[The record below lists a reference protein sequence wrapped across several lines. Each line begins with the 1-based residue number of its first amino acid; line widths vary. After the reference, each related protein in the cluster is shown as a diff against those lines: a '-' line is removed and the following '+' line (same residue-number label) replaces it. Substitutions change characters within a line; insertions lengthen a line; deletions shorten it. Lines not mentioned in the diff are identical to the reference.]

1 MQSLKKIV
9 LTASAL
15 MCAGT
20 VAFAGELDT
29 QQAKESYSMGASVGN
44 YLSDQIYKQS
54 KLGLSADM
62 ALIEQGFQDAIR
74 GKSKLSDE
82 DMLKFLNSR
91 AEKLNKLDV
100 AAKEKMAKENKA
112 KATKFLA
119 ENAKKKGVTVTK
131 SGLQYEVLRKGSGAT
146 PRIEDVVTVGY
157 TGNLMDGTVFESTY
171 EAKQPARFV
180 VMSIIPGLEEG
191 LKLMKE
197 GAQFRFTIPANLAYG
212 EFGAGQIPPESPL
225 IFELELIKVEKVGAH
240 QGMGKTVINGM
251 PNPHK

>member
-91 AEKLNKLDV
+91 AE
-100 AAKEKMAKENKA
+100 
-112 KATKFLA
+112 
-119 ENAKKKGVTVTK
+119 
-131 SGLQYEVLRKGSGAT
+131 
-146 PRIEDVVTVGY
+146 
-157 TGNLMDGTVFESTY
+157 
-171 EAKQPARFV
+171 
-180 VMSIIPGLEEG
+180 
-191 LKLMKE
+191 
-197 GAQFRFTIPANLAYG
+197 
-212 EFGAGQIPPESPL
+212 
-225 IFELELIKVEKVGAH
+225 
-240 QGMGKTVINGM
+240 
-251 PNPHK
+251 

>member
-9 LTASAL
+9 LTASVL

-157 TGNLMDGTVFESTY
+157 TGKLMDGTVFESTY
-171 EAKQPARFV
+171 EAKQPARF
-180 VMSIIPGLEEG
+180 L
-191 LKLMKE
+191 LK
-197 GAQFRFTIPANLAYG
+197 
-212 EFGAGQIPPESPL
+212 
-225 IFELELIKVEKVGAH
+225 
-240 QGMGKTVINGM
+240 
-251 PNPHK
+251 

>member
-9 LTASAL
+9 LTASVL

-100 AAKEKMAKENKA
+100 AAKEKMARKTRPRPPSSSPK
-112 KATKFLA
+112 T
-119 ENAKKKGVTVTK
+119 
-131 SGLQYEVLRKGSGAT
+131 LRKRA
-146 PRIEDVVTVGY
+146 
-157 TGNLMDGTVFESTY
+157 
-171 EAKQPARFV
+171 
-180 VMSIIPGLEEG
+180 
-191 LKLMKE
+191 
-197 GAQFRFTIPANLAYG
+197 
-212 EFGAGQIPPESPL
+212 
-225 IFELELIKVEKVGAH
+225 
-240 QGMGKTVINGM
+240 
-251 PNPHK
+251 

>member
-9 LTASAL
+9 LTASVL

-29 QQAKESYSMGASVGN
+29 QQAKSPTAWGHQSETTSLTRSTSRAS
-44 YLSDQIYKQS
+44 SACR
-54 KLGLSADM
+54 ADM

-146 PRIEDVVTVGY
+146 PRMEDVVTVGY
-157 TGNLMDGTVFESTY
+157 TGKLMDGTVFESTY

>member
-15 MCAGT
+15 MCAAT
-20 VAFAGELDT
+20 FAVAGELDT
-29 QQAKESYSMGASVGN
+29 QQAKEAYSMGASVGN
-44 YLSDQIYKQS
+44 YISDQIYQQG

-62 ALIEQGFQDAIR
+62 ALVEKGFQDAIR
-74 GKSKLSDE
+74 GKSQLSEE
-82 DMLKFLNSR
+82 DILKFLNSR
-91 AEKLNKLDV
+91 AEKLNKL
-100 AAKEKMAKENKA
+100 AAEANAKIAKENKA
-112 KATKFLA
+112 NTKEFLDK
-119 ENAKKKGVTVTK
+119 NAKKKGVTTTK

-146 PRIEDVVTVGY
+146 PRTEDVVTVNY
-157 TGNLMDGTVFESTY
+157 TGKLMDGTVFESTY
-171 EAKQPARFV
+171 QTKQSARFV

-225 IFELELIKVEKVGAH
+225 VFELELIKVEKVGAH
-240 QGMGKTVINGM
+240 EGMGKTVINGM

>member
-1 MQSLKKIV
+1 MKRFAFVIAASCAAV
-9 LTASAL
+9 LAL
-15 MCAGT
+15 SSCAGT
-20 VAFAGELDT
+20 YQKGNKSPETTSAQIDTVSYALGMYFGKMITSSPFGEIDLAQLRKGFNDVLNEKDVMLDETRLGVIIQTHLMT
-29 QQAKESYSMGASVGN
+29 QQAYRALENLKEG
-44 YLSDQIYKQS
+44 
-54 KLGLSADM
+54 
-62 ALIEQGFQDAIR
+62 
-74 GKSKLSDE
+74 E
-82 DMLKFLNSR
+82 DFL
-91 AEKLNKLDV
+91 
-100 AAKEKMAKENKA
+100 AANKEKE
-112 KATKFLA
+112 
-119 ENAKKKGVTVTK
+119 GVVETE

-146 PRIEDVVTVGY
+146 PRIEDVVTVNY
-157 TGNLMDGTVFESTY
+157 TGKLMDGSVFESTY

-225 IFELELIKVEKVGAH
+225 VFELELIKVEKVGAH